1 MKLMHLACQN
11 VHQVNILTA
20 PTSVKLALI
29 NVFFA
34 KQHLNALYAEKL
46 SLFLLE
52 IKSGTTTSTSSV
64 KNNVLIVTIK
74 IPKIWMIYFVEVVP
88 LVAISA
94 LTRILALY
102 ATMDGTWTHSNKRI
116 LQMEAL
122 KFRISVSTN
131 ASQDSSPL
139 IPLTTGSVSL
149 VWANVSVV
157 TIPHIVLNVLR
168 DMCCSL
174 TQALFLQLT
183 HALINAQ
190 MAIMLTQRMSA
201 KDALITARHAT
212 TTILAKFATLGLLR

>member
-1 MKLMHLACQN
+1 MHLAWQN

-29 NVFFA
+29 NVSFA
-34 KQHLNALYAEKL
+34 RHNLNAPCAEKL

-74 IPKIWMIYFVEVVP
+74 IPKTLMIYSVEVVP

-102 ATMDGTWTHSNKRI
+102 ATVDGTWTHSNKRI

-139 IPLTTGSVSL
+139 MTLTTGSVSL
-149 VWANVSVV
+149 V
-157 TIPHIVLNVLR
+157 
-168 DMCCSL
+168 
-174 TQALFLQLT
+174 
-183 HALINAQ
+183 
-190 MAIMLTQRMSA
+190 
-201 KDALITARHAT
+201 
-212 TTILAKFATLGLLR
+212 